1 MSIASPLFVY
11 LWSRGERV
19 AAARMFRR
27 PWDKWG
33 LIFLLPGLLF
43 FAAIFIYPT
52 VRTLFISFTDYNLF
66 TPPKFTG
73 IDNYA
78 TLFRQGVFLDSAK
91 VTGIYVLV
99 IGVLNYVLPFAI
111 ALGLASARRGQNLGR
126 ALYFLPVIL
135 PWVVVGTI
143 WRNFYTAPGP
153 IGSLLGLVGIS
164 FPLNPLNQPPTALAG
179 LIVIALWKSF
189 GFYVVLFMTG
199 LYAIPEAYYE
209 VADIDGAST
218 VQRFRW
224 VTFPLMRSTSL
235 FIATV
240 NFIGA
245 IKEFD
250 PFSVITGGGPAKA
263 TYAVTLFIYDTG
275 FKFLRMGRA
284 AAASLLLCAALVA
297 VTAVQFRIFRPA
309 RD

>member
-1 MSIASPLFVY
+1 VGRSPHRL
-11 LWSRGERV
+11 
-19 AAARMFRR
+19 FRR

-33 LIFLLPGLLF
+33 LVFLLPGVLF
-43 FAAIFIYPT
+43 FAAIFVYPT
-52 VRTLFISFTDYNLF
+52 LRTVSVSFTDYNLLS
-66 TPPKFTG
+66 PPKFTG
-73 IDNYA
+73 LANYF
-78 TLFRQGVFLDSAK
+78 TLFQQGIFLDSAK
-91 VTGIYVLV
+91 VTGLYVLV

-111 ALGLASARRGQNLGR
+111 AVALMATRRFAGIGR

-135 PWVVVGTI
+135 PWVVVSTI
-143 WRNFYTAPGP
+143 WRVFYLAPGP
-153 IGSLLGLVGIS
+153 ISSLLGLFGIRYAA
-164 FPLNPLNQPPTALAG
+164 NPLTSPSTALTG
-179 LIVIALWKSF
+179 IIIVAMWKTF
-189 GFYVVLFMTG
+189 GFYVVLFLTG

-209 VADIDGAST
+209 VAEIDGANA
-218 VQRFRW
+218 VQRFRY

-250 PFSVITGGGPAKA
+250 PFQVITSGGPARA
-263 TYAVTLFIYDTG
+263 TYVTTLFIYETG

-284 AAASLLLCAALVA
+284 AAASLLLCAAIILITV
-297 VTAVQFRIFRPA
+297 VQFRIFRPA

>member
-1 MSIASPLFVY
+1 VAGSLH
-11 LWSRGERV
+11 RV
-19 AAARMFRR
+19 FRR
-27 PWDKWG
+27 PWARWG
-33 LIFLLPGLLF
+33 LVFLVPGVLF
-43 FAAIFIYPT
+43 FAAIYVWPT
-52 VRTLFISFTDYNLF
+52 LRTIAISFTDYNLF
-66 TPPKFTG
+66 KPPRFTG
-73 IDNYA
+73 IANYA
-78 TLFRQGVFLDSAK
+78 TLFQQGIFLDAVK
-91 VTGIYVLV
+91 VTGIYVLA

-111 ALGLASARRGQNLGR
+111 ALALASGRSGQNIGR

-153 IGSLLGLVGIS
+153 IASLAGLVGIRYAV
-164 FPLNPLNQPPTALAG
+164 NPLTQPSTALFG
-179 LIVIALWKSF
+179 IIIVALWKTF
-189 GFYVVLFMTG
+189 GFYVVLFLTG
-199 LYAIPEAYYE
+199 LNAIPQAYFE
-209 VADIDGAST
+209 VADIDGASA

-250 PFSVITGGGPAKA
+250 PFQVITAGGPAKA
-263 TYAVTLFIYDTG
+263 TYAATLFIYETG

-284 AAASLLLCAALVA
+284 AAASLLLCLAIVA
-297 VTAVQFRIFRPA
+297 VTILQFRLFRTK
-309 RD
+309 D

>member
-1 MSIASPLFVY
+1 VTTLA
-11 LWSRGERV
+11 RRV
-19 AAARMFRR
+19 FRR

-33 LIFLLPGLLF
+33 LIFLLPGLVF
-43 FAAIFIYPT
+43 FAAIFVYPT
-52 VRTLFISFTDYNLF
+52 VRTVLISFTDYNLF

-73 IDNYA
+73 IDNYV
-78 TLFRQGVFLDSAK
+78 TLFQQGIFLDSAK
-91 VTGIYVLV
+91 VTGLYVLV

-111 ALGLASARRGQNLGR
+111 AVALTAGRSGQNLGR

-153 IGSLLGLVGIS
+153 IGSILGLVGIHFS
-164 FPLNPLNQPPTALAG
+164 VNPLTQPSTALGAI
-179 LIVIALWKSF
+179 IVIALWKTF
-189 GFYVVLFMTG
+189 GFYVVLFLTG

-209 VADIDGAST
+209 VADMDGASAA
-218 VQRFRW
+218 QRFRY

-250 PFSVITGGGPAKA
+250 PFYVITAGGPARA
-263 TYAVTLFIYDTG
+263 TYASTLFIYDTG

-284 AAASLLLCAALVA
+284 AAASLLLCAAIVA
-297 VTAVQFRIFRPA
+297 VTALQFRIFRPA

>member
-1 MSIASPLFVY
+1 MAH
-11 LWSRGERV
+11 RV
-19 AAARMFRR
+19 FRR
-27 PWDKWG
+27 PWDRWG
-33 LIFLLPGLLF
+33 LGFLLPGLVF
-43 FAAIFIYPT
+43 FAAIFVYPT
-52 VRTLFISFTDYNLF
+52 VRTVLISFTDYNLF

-73 IDNYA
+73 VDNYA
-78 TLFRQGVFLDSAK
+78 TLFQQGIFLGSAK

-111 ALGLASARRGQNLGR
+111 ALALTAGRRGQNLGR

-153 IGSLLGLVGIS
+153 IGSLLGLVGIP
-164 FPLNPLNQPPTALAG
+164 FPVNPLTQPPSALGA
-179 LIVIALWKSF
+179 LIIIALWKSF

-199 LYAIPEAYYE
+199 LYAIPDAYYE
-209 VADIDGAST
+209 VADIDGASAL
-218 VQRFRW
+218 QRFRW

-250 PFSVITGGGPAKA
+250 PFSVITAGGPARA
-263 TYAVTLFIYDTG
+263 TYATTLFIYDTG

-284 AAASLLLCAALVA
+284 AAASLLLCAAIVA
-297 VTAVQFRIFRPA
+297 VTIVQFRIFRPA

>member
-1 MSIASPLFVY
+1 M
-11 LWSRGERV
+11 
-19 AAARMFRR
+19 ARHRLFRR

-43 FAAIFIYPT
+43 FAAIFVYPT
-52 VRTLFISFTDYNLF
+52 LRTVGVSLTDYNLLQ
-66 TPPKFTG
+66 PPKYVG
-73 IDNYA
+73 LANYL
-78 TLFRQGVFLDSAK
+78 TLFQLGIFLDSAK
-91 VTGIYVLV
+91 VTAIYVVV

-111 ALGLASARRGQNLGR
+111 ALALMATRRFLSFGR

-135 PWVVVGTI
+135 PWVVVATI
-143 WRNFYTAPGP
+143 WRNFYMTPGP
-153 IGSLLGLVGIS
+153 ISSVLGLFGIRYAVNPLTQPSTALLGI
-164 FPLNPLNQPPTALAG
+164 
-179 LIVIALWKSF
+179 IIIAMWKTF
-189 GFYVVLFMTG
+189 GFYVVLFLTG
-199 LYAIPEAYYE
+199 LYAIPDTYYE
-209 VADIDGAST
+209 VAEIDGAGAL
-218 VQRFRW
+218 QRFRY

-250 PFSVITGGGPAKA
+250 PFQVITAGGPARA
-263 TYAVTLFIYDTG
+263 TYVATLFIYETG

-284 AAASLLLCAALVA
+284 AAASLLLCAAIIA
-297 VTAVQFRIFRPA
+297 VTVVQFRIFRPA

>member
-1 MSIASPLFVY
+1 M
-11 LWSRGERV
+11 
-19 AAARMFRR
+19 
-27 PWDKWG
+27 
-33 LIFLLPGLLF
+33 
-43 FAAIFIYPT
+43 
-52 VRTLFISFTDYNLF
+52 
-66 TPPKFTG
+66 
-73 IDNYA
+73 
-78 TLFRQGVFLDSAK
+78 K

-111 ALGLASARRGQNLGR
+111 ALALVAGRSGQRVGR

-135 PWVVVGTI
+135 PWVVVATI

-153 IGSLLGLVGIS
+153 IGSLLGLVGIHYGV
-164 FPLNPLNQPPTALAG
+164 NPLTHPSTALVG
-179 LIVIALWKSF
+179 LIIIALWKTF
-189 GFYVVLFMTG
+189 GFYVVLFLTG

-209 VADIDGAST
+209 VADIDGANT
-218 VQRFRW
+218 VQRFRY

-250 PFSVITGGGPAKA
+250 PFQVITAGGPAQS
-263 TYAVTLFIYDTG
+263 TYAMTLFIYDTG
-275 FKFLRMGRA
+275 FRFLRMGRA
-284 AAASLLLCAALVA
+284 AAASLILCAVIVA
-297 VTAVQFRIFRPA
+297 VTVVQFRIFRPA

>member
-1 MSIASPLFVY
+1 MAGS
-11 LWSRGERV
+11 
-19 AAARMFRR
+19 ARRLFRR
-27 PWDKWG
+27 PWDRWG
-33 LIFLLPGLLF
+33 LAFLLPGLLF
-43 FAAIFIYPT
+43 FAGIYVYPT
-52 VRTLFISFTDYNLF
+52 LRTILISFTDYNLF

-73 IDNYA
+73 IANYA
-78 TLFRQGVFLDSAK
+78 TLFQQGIFLESVK

-99 IGVLNYVLPFAI
+99 VGVLNYVLPFAI
-111 ALGLASARRGQNLGR
+111 ALALMAGRSGRNIGR

-153 IGSLLGLVGIS
+153 IGSLLGLAGIHYAV
-164 FPLNPLNQPPTALAG
+164 NPLTQPSTALGAI
-179 LIVIALWKSF
+179 IVIALWKTF
-189 GFYVVLFMTG
+189 GFYVVLFLTG
-199 LYAIPEAYYE
+199 LLAIPPAYYE

-218 VQRFRW
+218 VQRLRY

-250 PFSVITGGGPAKA
+250 PFQVITAGGPARA
-263 TYAVTLFIYDTG
+263 TYATTLFIYETG

-284 AAASLLLCAALVA
+284 AAASLLLCLALIV
-297 VTAVQFRIFRPA
+297 VTVLQFRVFRPA